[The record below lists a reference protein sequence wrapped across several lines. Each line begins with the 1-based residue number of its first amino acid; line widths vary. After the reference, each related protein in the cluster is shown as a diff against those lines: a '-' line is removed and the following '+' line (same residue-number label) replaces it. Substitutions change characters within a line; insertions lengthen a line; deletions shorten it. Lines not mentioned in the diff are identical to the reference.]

1 MGKDARQKC
10 IFFGS
15 WTGAATEATAAA
27 TVSGTGITAATVTA
41 STFGTKVGGASG
53 TYEFTYDGTATT
65 WKYQGTSATLNQY
78 GITVTGTPAGGD
90 KITVVFTAATGG
102 WEALGKDVDDLSK
115 DLNPDTEN
123 SKNVLGESTFEHK
136 GYQSS
141 VSMDTYY
148 MAPERLMYEHLLD
161 VAMQEKYA
169 ESDLLGYFAEAY
181 FTSVDEEARTMT
193 GYCYVRRAWIVP
205 QSVGGSTA
213 GFSIPFTINPQGGME
228 KKAITYNMVDNTA
241 TVSDMT

>member
-1 MGKDARQKC
+1 MKDARQKC
-10 IFFGS
+10 IFFAS
-15 WTGAATEATAAA
+15 WTGAPVEAAA
-27 TVSGTGITAATVTA
+27 NATISGEGITAATVTA
-41 STFGTKVGGASG
+41 ATFGTKVSGASG
-53 TYEFTYDGTATT
+53 TYVFTYDETSTT
-65 WKYQGTSATLNQY
+65 WKYQGSAVTLSQY
-78 GITVTGTPAGGD
+78 GITATGDPEDGD
-90 KITVVFTAATGG
+90 TITVVYTAANGG

-123 SKNVLGESTFEHK
+123 SKNVLGETRFEHK
-136 GYQSS
+136 GYQST

-148 MAPERLMYEHLLD
+148 MAPERLMYAHLLD

-181 FTSVDEEARTMT
+181 FTAVDEANHQMT

-213 GFSIPFTINPQGGME
+213 GFSIPFNVNPQGGME
-228 KKAITYNMVDNTA
+228 KKAITYDMVTNTA
-241 TVSDMT
+241 TVSDLT